1 MLKEWKAILKKPSF
15 IIVMLGVSLIPALY
29 NVIFLSSMWDP
40 YGQVENLP
48 VAVVNQDKAVTSS
61 GKTLAIGDDLVSSL
75 KENKNLDFH
84 FVSKEDAK
92 NGLKKGDYYM
102 VITLPSDLSERAA
115 SVLSGEPKQMKID
128 YQISSGRSFI
138 AGKMSD
144 SAMTSLKQTVAQN
157 VTNTYTSALFK
168 NMGELKT
175 GMDKASDG
183 AQQLASGSQQLG
195 AGSQTITD
203 NLKTLNQATSSLA
216 DGAVQLNSG
225 LETYTGAVE
234 QVSTGVNRLSEGLTT
249 YANGVAT
256 IASGANQLSDR
267 SADLVGGVQ
276 QLTQSSAGVQALA
289 SGASKLNT
297 GLTALKESVD
307 MSLTSNQEN
316 VSNLTAALNQLNAS
330 IQASLS
336 GTSASTENI
345 EASLTNIAASAQ
357 NIINDNQ
364 AVKIA
369 ALANVQGTSAYQS
382 LSEEAKAEIDAAVSG
397 SQAGSDQSAQ
407 TILSEVMTMKTSL
420 EAGKTA
426 SQTQL
431 AQLGAV
437 SNQVL
442 PQAANMINGLYGGL
456 STVSA
461 GLETASGGAGQ
472 IASGVDSLNEK
483 LSSGA
488 GQLAQGVTDYTN
500 AVNKLSEGASGL
512 AANNSSLLTNS
523 ATLSAGASQLAS
535 KSPELTA
542 NFGKLVDGA
551 SQLANGSGKLVD
563 GSSLLT
569 NKLSSLTSG
578 SESLASGLTEAGD
591 KLSTVTTKE
600 DNAKILAD
608 PLSLHK
614 TDRDKVEKNGIGMAP
629 YMISVALFVAAISTN
644 IIFSTLPSGKEPKS
658 KWEWFKARLE
668 VNGVI
673 SVVAGVLV
681 YAAVH
686 LIGLSANHELAT
698 LGLIVLT
705 SMTFMALVTALVT
718 WDSKL
723 GAFASLILLLLQ
735 LASSAGTYPLELT
748 NKIFQAINPWLPM
761 SYSVSGLRQ
770 TISMGGQIGGQ
781 VGFLMIVLVLFMAA
795 GVLVYRTNNKEK
807 V

>member
-1 MLKEWKAILKKPSF
+1 M
-15 IIVMLGVSLIPALY
+15 
-29 NVIFLSSMWDP
+29 
-40 YGQVENLP
+40 
-48 VAVVNQDKAVTSS
+48 
-61 GKTLAIGDDLVSSL
+61 
-75 KENKNLDFH
+75 
-84 FVSKEDAK
+84 
-92 NGLKKGDYYM
+92 
-102 VITLPSDLSERAA
+102 
-115 SVLSGEPKQMKID
+115 
-128 YQISSGRSFI
+128 
-138 AGKMSD
+138 
-144 SAMTSLKQTVAQN
+144 
-157 VTNTYTSALFK
+157 
-168 NMGELKT
+168 
-175 GMDKASDG
+175 
-183 AQQLASGSQQLG
+183 
-195 AGSQTITD
+195 
-203 NLKTLNQATSSLA
+203 
-216 DGAVQLNSG
+216 
-225 LETYTGAVE
+225 
-234 QVSTGVNRLSEGLTT
+234 
-249 YANGVAT
+249 
-256 IASGANQLSDR
+256 
-267 SADLVGGVQ
+267 
-276 QLTQSSAGVQALA
+276 
-289 SGASKLNT
+289 
-297 GLTALKESVD
+297 
-307 MSLTSNQEN
+307 
-316 VSNLTAALNQLNAS
+316 
-330 IQASLS
+330 
-336 GTSASTENI
+336 
-345 EASLTNIAASAQ
+345 TNIAASAQ

-364 AVKIA
+364 AVKTA

-407 TILSEVMTMKTSL
+407 AILSEVMTMKTSL

-483 LSSGA
+483 LSSGV

-644 IIFSTLPSGKEPKS
+644 IIFSTLPSGKEPKT

-748 NKIFQAINPWLPM
+748 NKIFQAVNPWLPM

-781 VGFLMIVLVLFMAA
+781 VGFLMIVLVLFMVV

>member
-61 GKTLAIGDDLVSSL
+61 GKTLAIGDDLVSNL
-75 KENKNLDFH
+75 KENKSLDFH
-84 FVSKEDAK
+84 FVSKEDAQ

-102 VITLPSDLSERAA
+102 VVTLPSDLSERAA

-168 NMGELKT
+168 NIGELKT

-183 AQQLASGSQQLG
+183 ARQLASGSQQLG

-203 NLKTLNQATSSLA
+203 NLKTLNQAISSLA
-216 DGAVQLNSG
+216 DGAGQLNSG
-225 LETYTGAVE
+225 LETYTGAVA

-256 IASGANQLSDR
+256 IASGANQLSER

-297 GLTALKESVD
+297 GLTTLKESVD

-316 VSNLTAALNQLNAS
+316 VSNLTAALNHLNAS

-336 GTSASTENI
+336 GTSTENI
-345 EASLTNIAASAQ
+345 ETSLTNIAASAQ

-364 AVKIA
+364 AVKTA

-698 LGLIVLT
+698 LGLIILT

-781 VGFLMIVLVLFMAA
+781 VGFLMFVLVLFMVA
-795 GVLVYRTNNKEK
+795 GVLVYRTDNKER

>member
-84 FVSKEDAK
+84 FVSKEDAQ

-102 VITLPSDLSERAA
+102 VVTLPSDLSERAA

-138 AGKMSD
+138 ASKMSD

-168 NMGELKT
+168 NMGDLKT

-183 AQQLASGSQQLG
+183 ARQLASGSQQLG

-225 LETYTGAVE
+225 LETYTGAVA
-234 QVSTGVNRLSEGLTT
+234 QVSAGLNRFSEGLTT

-256 IASGANQLSDR
+256 IASGANQLSER

-297 GLTALKESVD
+297 GLTTLKESVD

-336 GTSASTENI
+336 GTSTENI

-364 AVKIA
+364 AVKTA

-407 TILSEVMTMKTSL
+407 AILSEVMTMKTSL

-569 NKLSSLTSG
+569 DKLSSLTSG

-644 IIFSTLPSGKEPKS
+644 IIFSTLPSGKEPKT

-698 LGLIVLT
+698 LGLIILT

-781 VGFLMIVLVLFMAA
+781 VGFLMIVLVLFMVA
-795 GVLVYRTNNKEK
+795 GVLVYRTDNKER